1 MPATPNQL
9 GRPCWAL
16 DQVPNVIQQTAQTTA
31 ASAACFLAA
40 HSPFRKITDA
50 KTAGRTLSEE
60 EVFKDIF
67 SSARGQVQAFVKGQP
82 GTGKSHLIRWLKER
96 SDYASRD
103 KKSSSER
110 RRVVLVT
117 RGNGSLKDAL
127 GQIVRQLGQEFERH
141 LNRVQGAIDNLS
153 DRTARAMLLSE
164 LALEVDTRWTNEH
177 GRKPLPNSLQHLG
190 QALRSNGFGGW
201 MKRDGGVIHSVIQRL
216 TDSST
221 VEDRETFPAFTPEDV
236 VIPLTYLQPG
246 ANARQVLDFAEDL
259 AEEPETRELAAQ
271 TLNAA
276 LQDAIR
282 AMTGL
287 KGDDLLSIFTEIRRQ
302 LGPDR
307 VLVVLIED
315 VSVTGLDQDVVNA
328 FEPRSGDGL
337 CRMIAVLGIT
347 ENAWLHRLPDNLRQR
362 ATHVYEVGGSTVQQW
377 AADPEEIARFTARYL
392 NAIRST
398 DEELQAIAEERFEG
412 DIRRSR
418 CDECACRQECHAAFG
433 KVVFDSGIEV
443 GMFPFTKHA
452 PYLLLQNLS
461 DAPYRSQR
469 GLLDHVLLSGLQ
481 RSYDSLQSRRFPRPL
496 MFPVNRPAS
505 TIWAGFENRYCGG
518 AAWSSEQKE
527 RLRFLAQFWV
537 NASTPDALAAA
548 LQPFLQPLDLPSF
561 SSKPVSAPRPPEP
574 PQRQGGRSEVPP
586 PHPSEDRELKRLLEL
601 LDKWHAG
608 QPLQED
614 SKYRELLYYTLNNSI
629 VWQDSQ
635 QAPIVEKK
643 RLLNK
648 GGRAV
653 PRIEGQTTA
662 PIGTYKFDF
671 PRNSETR
678 DLLQGL
684 LMLSRAPDKT
694 WSFPDGELHKRAVSR
709 WLRKHQARVIES
721 VQPESPSLAPECLR
735 AAVQALALTALL
747 RDRKKL
753 PEGRADRLAAIFS
766 PSWSATASPVVLSP
780 DLSAVVSDLQMKSE
794 SLREF
799 LVNELGAGQGDANPT
814 DFINP
819 VPLLELLADFEKR
832 LPFDPPPAEAASSY
846 WGPRFSAVK
855 TFSQGAFASIPDR
868 LEKERR
874 ALGDVVAAVRSFVG
888 DAGFENK
895 DLRAALEAC
904 LAELNQLIEL
914 QRGAQRKPG
923 ILPLPNGQ
931 LDELWQ
937 RGWLQKADV
946 RSSWGAAVGRALEVS
961 EGKSQYDLSVFNV
974 AKLMECVESLR
985 LVEHHL
991 NLVDQEMKVQ
1001 EDQVGPQD
1009 DTRSQMLVAL
1019 DEIAALLEAGGKGE
1033 SDSE

>member
-1 MPATPNQL
+1 MPVTPNQF

-16 DQVPNVIQQTAQTTA
+16 DQVANVIQQTAQTTA

-60 EVFKDIF
+60 EVFNDIL
-67 SSARGQVQAFVKGQP
+67 SSARGQVQAFVKGEP

-141 LNRVQGAIDNLS
+141 TNRVQGAIDRLS

-164 LALEVDTRWTNEH
+164 LALEVDTRWSNEH
-177 GRKPLPNSLQHLG
+177 GRSPLPSSLQHLG
-190 QALRSNGFGGW
+190 QALRSNGFGDW

-216 TDSST
+216 TDSSSA
-221 VEDRETFPAFTPEDV
+221 EDRETFPAFTPEDFD
-236 VIPLTYLQPG
+236 IPLRYLQPG

-271 TLNAA
+271 TLSTA

-287 KGDDLLSIFTEIRRQ
+287 KGDDLLTIFTEIRRQ

-307 VLVVLIED
+307 ILVVLIED

-337 CRMIAVLGIT
+337 CRMVAVLGIT
-347 ENAWLHRLPDNLRQR
+347 ENGWLRLPDNLRQR

-377 AADPEEIARFTARYL
+377 AADPEEIAKFTARYL

-398 DEELQAIAEERFEG
+398 EAELLAIAEERFEG

-433 KVVFDSGIEV
+433 KVVFDGGAEV

-452 PYLLLQNLS
+452 PYVLLQSLS
-461 DAPYRSQR
+461 DAHYHSQR

-481 RSYDSLQSRRFPRPL
+481 RSYDSLQSRRFPRPQ
-496 MFPVNRPAS
+496 MFPVSRPAS

-561 SSKPVSAPRPPEP
+561 SSKPGVVARSPDQPKPT
-574 PQRQGGRSEVPP
+574 GGNTDGPP
-586 PHPSEDRELKRLLEL
+586 PPPPEDRELKRLLGL
-601 LDKWHAG
+601 LDAWFGG

-614 SKYRELLYYTLNNSI
+614 NTFRKLLGDLLVNSI
-629 VWQDSQ
+629 AWQDHQ
-635 QAPIVEKK
+635 DVPITERK
-643 RLLNK
+643 RLVK
-648 GGRAV
+648 GNTF
-653 PRIEGQTTA
+653 PKIEGQKMD
-662 PIGTYKFDF
+662 PRGTYAFDF
-671 PRNSETR
+671 PRNQQTR
-678 DLLQGL
+678 DLLQSL
-684 LMLSRAPDKT
+684 LMLSRSPDKA

-709 WLRKHQARVIES
+709 WLRKHQARAIRS

-753 PEGRADRLAAIFS
+753 PEGRADRLAALFA
-766 PSWSATASPVVLSP
+766 PSWSTTASPVVLSP
-780 DLSAVVSDLQMKSE
+780 ELSAIVADLQMRSE
-794 SLREF
+794 PLREF
-799 LVNELGAGQGDANPT
+799 LVTELGAGQGNADPE

-819 VPLLELLADFEKR
+819 VPLLELLTDFEKR
-832 LPFDPPPAEAASSY
+832 FSFDPPPAEAASSY
-846 WGPRFSAVK
+846 WGPRFAAVK
-855 TFSQGAFASIPDR
+855 TLTQGAFASIPDR
-868 LEKERR
+868 LEKERK
-874 ALGDVVAAVRSFVG
+874 ALGDALAAVRSFVG
-888 DAGFENK
+888 DAGFENG

-931 LDELWQ
+931 FDELWQ
-937 RGWLQKADV
+937 KKWLQAADV
-946 RSSWGAAVGRALEVS
+946 RSSWGAAVGRTLELS
-961 EGKSQYDLSVFNV
+961 EGKSLDDLAVFNV
-974 AKLMECVESLR
+974 AKLKDCVESLR

-1001 EDQVGPQD
+1001 EDQVGPQGD
-1009 DTRSQMLVAL
+1009 ARGQLLAAL

>member
-1 MPATPNQL
+1 
-9 GRPCWAL
+9 
-16 DQVPNVIQQTAQTTA
+16 VPKVIQQTAQTTA

-50 KTAGRTLSEE
+50 KTDGRTLSEE

-67 SSARGQVQAFVKGQP
+67 SSARGQVQAFVKGEP

-141 LNRVQGAIDNLS
+141 LNRVQGAIDKLS
-153 DRTARAMLLSE
+153 DRTARAMLLSK
-164 LALEVDTRWTNEH
+164 LALEVDTRWSNEH
-177 GRKPLPNSLQHLG
+177 GRARLPSSLQHLG
-190 QALRSNGFGGW
+190 QALRSNGFGDW
-201 MKRDGGVIHSVIQRL
+201 MMRDGGVILSVIQRL

-221 VEDRETFPAFTPEDV
+221 VEDRETFPAFTPEDFE
-236 VIPLTYLQPG
+236 IPLTYLQPG
-246 ANARQVLDFAEDL
+246 ATSRQVLDFAEDL
-259 AEEPETRELAAQ
+259 AEEPDTRELAAQ
-271 TLNAA
+271 TLNTA

-287 KGDDLLSIFTEIRRQ
+287 KGDDLLTIFTEIRRQ
-302 LGPDR
+302 LGTNC

-315 VSVTGLDQDVVNA
+315 VSVMQLDLDVINA
-328 FEPRSGDGL
+328 FEPRDAEGL
-337 CRMIAVLGIT
+337 CRMIAVLGIADAGW
-347 ENAWLHRLPDNLRQR
+347 EKLPKNRKER
-362 ATHVYEVGGSTVQQW
+362 ATHIYEVGGSTAKQW
-377 AADPEEIARFTARYL
+377 AADPEEIAKFVARYL
-392 NAIRST
+392 NAVRST
-398 DEELQAIAEERFEG
+398 DEEVQAIAEDRFEG

-418 CDECACRQECHAAFG
+418 CEDCACRQECHAAFG
-433 KVVFDSGIEV
+433 KVVFDSGVEV
-443 GMFPFTKHA
+443 GMFPFSQHA
-452 PYLLLQNLS
+452 PHALLQNLPDTHS
-461 DAPYRSQR
+461 RSQR

-481 RSYDSLQSRRFPRPL
+481 RSYDSLQSRRFPRPQ
-496 MFPVNRPAS
+496 MFPVSRPAS

-537 NASTPDALAAA
+537 NASTPDALAAE

-561 SSKPVSAPRPPEP
+561 SAKPVSPPRLSEP
-574 PQRQGGRSEVPP
+574 PRQPGGSSQVPP
-586 PHPSEDRELKRLLEL
+586 PPPAEDRELKRLLEL

-614 SKYRELLYYTLNNSI
+614 SKFRELLYNALNSSI

-653 PRIEGQTTA
+653 PRIEGQTAA
-662 PIGTYKFDF
+662 PIGNYKFDF
-671 PRNSETR
+671 PRDSETR

-684 LMLSRAPDKT
+684 LMLSRSPDKT

-709 WLRKHQARVIES
+709 WLRKHQARAIES
-721 VQPESPSLAPECLR
+721 VQPESPAIAPECLR

-753 PEGRADRLAAIFS
+753 PEGRADRLAAILA
-766 PSWSATASPVVLSP
+766 PSWSATDSPVVLSP
-780 DLSAVVSDLQMKSE
+780 ELAAIVADLQMKNE
-794 SLREF
+794 LLRQF
-799 LVNELGAGQGDANPT
+799 LVDEMGAGQGVTNPK

-832 LPFDPPPAEAASSY
+832 FPFDPPPAEAASSY
-846 WGPRFSAVK
+846 WGPRFAAVK
-855 TFSQGAFASIPDR
+855 TFTQGAFASIPGR
-868 LEKERR
+868 LEKERQ
-874 ALGDVVAAVRSFVG
+874 ALGDAVTAVRSFLG
-888 DAGFENK
+888 NAGFENG

-904 LAELNQLIEL
+904 LAELNQLLEL

-923 ILPLPNGQ
+923 ILPLPNDPF
-931 LDELWQ
+931 DELWQ
-937 RGWLQKADV
+937 KKWLQTADV
-946 RSSWGAAVGRALEVS
+946 RNSWGAAVGRTLELS
-961 EGKSQYDLSVFNV
+961 EGKSLYDVAVFNV
-974 AKLMECVESLR
+974 VKLKDCVESLR
-985 LVEHHL
+985 IVEEHL
-991 NLVDQEMKVQ
+991 NLVDKELKVQ
-1001 EDQVGPQD
+1001 EDQVGPQGD
-1009 DTRSQMLVAL
+1009 ARGQLLAAL
-1019 DEIAALLEAGGKGE
+1019 DEISTLLEAGGKGE
-1033 SDSE
+1033 SDSI